1 MTRQNNE
8 QRQLFLV
15 VWLSGGEIAH
25 VRDMQHKKSGHQDA
39 ANKSNTTGGVQWGK
53 E

>member
-15 VWLSGGEIAH
+15 VWLSG
-25 VRDMQHKKSGHQDA
+25 MKKSGHQDA
-39 ANKSNTTGGVQWGK
+39 ANKINTTGGVQWGK